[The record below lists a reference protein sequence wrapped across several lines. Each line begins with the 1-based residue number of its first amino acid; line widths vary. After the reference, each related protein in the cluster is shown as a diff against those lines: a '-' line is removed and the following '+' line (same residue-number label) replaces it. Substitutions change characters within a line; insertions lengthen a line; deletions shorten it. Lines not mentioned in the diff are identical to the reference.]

1 MSSSNPTMRVEY
13 VGKPMT
19 PKISGD
25 SAVERVGSSNEDNS
39 KFIVSA
45 EEDVVCSYDNGRL
58 LCSLGDSRLDV
69 ARRKSGCASITYA
82 FAMITY

>member
-45 EEDVVCSYDNGRL
+45 EEDVVCSYDNAIPGLMWQEGRVVVP
-58 LCSLGDSRLDV
+58 RLH
-69 ARRKSGCASITYA
+69 
-82 FAMITY
+82 MPLP